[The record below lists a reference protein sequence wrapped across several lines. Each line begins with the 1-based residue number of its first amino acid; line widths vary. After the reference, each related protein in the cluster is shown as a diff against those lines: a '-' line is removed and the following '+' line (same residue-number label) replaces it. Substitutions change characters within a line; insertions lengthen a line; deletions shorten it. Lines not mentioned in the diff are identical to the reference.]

1 MRSRRLDD
9 TNGIAT
15 YALFF
20 DTGDEFNETLLAFAR
35 EHKVGSAHFT
45 GIGALTDVEL
55 GYFQWDS
62 KEYRRIP
69 VREQVEVV
77 SLVGNIALSPEGG
90 PALHAH
96 IVVGKSDGT
105 AMGGHLLGGHVRPTL
120 EVALTESPAHL
131 QRAIDPETGLALLAG

>member
-9 TNGIAT
+9 TNGLAT
-15 YALFF
+15 YALVF
-20 DTGDEFNETLLAFAR
+20 DTGDEVNETLLAFAR

-55 GYFQWDS
+55 GYFEWDR
-62 KEYRRIP
+62 KEYKRIP

>member
-1 MRSRRLDD
+1 MSGPSYGL
-9 TNGIAT
+9 
-15 YALFF
+15 
-20 DTGDEFNETLLAFAR
+20 E
-35 EHKVGSAHFT
+35 GS
-45 GIGALTDVEL
+45 GA
-55 GYFQWDS
+55 GAACA
-62 KEYRRIP
+62 
-69 VREQVEVV
+69 
-77 SLVGNIALSPEGG
+77 GASPEGG

>member
-9 TNGIAT
+9 TAGLTT
-15 YALFF
+15 YALIF
-20 DTGDEFNETLLAFAR
+20 DAGDEVNEMLLAFAR
-35 EHKVGSAHFT
+35 EHNVDSAHFT
-45 GIGALTDVEL
+45 GIGALEEVEL
-55 GYFQWDS
+55 GYFDWDR
-62 KEYRRIP
+62 KEYKRIP

-96 IVVGKSDGT
+96 IVIGKSDGT

>member
-9 TNGIAT
+9 TGGLTT
-15 YALFF
+15 YALIF
-20 DTGDEFNETLLAFAR
+20 DPGDEVNETLLAFAR
-35 EHKVGSAHFT
+35 EHNVDSAHFT

-55 GYFQWDS
+55 GYFEWDR
-62 KEYRRIP
+62 KAYKRIP